1 MKFQQR
7 QSVYTNLR
15 QYCHM
20 AKADAT
26 VEVTEWS
33 NGEGWDIAIDNKIIS
48 LTYGEL
54 GAINVLTKVKHPQ
67 E

>member
-7 QSVYTNLR
+7 QSVYTNLK

-20 AKADAT
+20 AKPDAI
-26 VEVTEWS
+26 VEVCEWI
-33 NGEGWDIAIDNKIIS
+33 NGEGWDISFDNKIIS

-54 GAINVLTKVKHPQ
+54 EAINVLTKVKHP
-67 E
+67 EE